1 MASSSSTWNVSVMT
15 DEHPDQPSPGGP
27 PYGGPPPAYGAPGQP
42 PGYGQPPAYGQG
54 YGQPGQPA
62 YPQAHLLPQEVH
74 PGKNRR
80 PLVIGLVVAMVLVA
94 GGIGGWL
101 VLRDH
106 GEGTRAEYCAA
117 LKTLTND
124 GDLGSAITGLDSSDA
139 RARLDRVRELA
150 PRAVRTDWDTV
161 YDGVDSTQSGE
172 IDVTK
177 VLEAVGA
184 LQNIASDADKKCDL
198 QINITGF

>member
-1 MASSSSTWNVSVMT
+1 MT
-15 DEHPDQPSPGGP
+15 DEHPDQPSPGEP
-27 PYGGPPPAYGAPGQP
+27 PYGWPAQPYPYGQPSGYGPSGPPPG
-42 PGYGQPPAYGQG
+42 YGQG

-74 PGKNRR
+74 AGKNRK

-101 VLRDH
+101 LTRDD

-124 GDLGSAITGLDSSDA
+124 GDLASAITGLDSSDTS
-139 RARLDRVRELA
+139 ARLDRVRELA

-161 YDGVDSTQSGE
+161 YDGLGSTQSGQ
-172 IDVTK
+172 IDVTR

-184 LQNIASDADKKCDL
+184 LQKIAADADKKCDL
-198 QINITGF
+198 KISITGF